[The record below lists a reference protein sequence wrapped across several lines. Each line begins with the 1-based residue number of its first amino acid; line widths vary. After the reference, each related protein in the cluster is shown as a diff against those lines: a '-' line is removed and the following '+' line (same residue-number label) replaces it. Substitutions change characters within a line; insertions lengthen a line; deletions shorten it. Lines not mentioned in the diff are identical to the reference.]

1 VTTSSKPTYVDC
13 LALCCWNVTVTVDS
27 ELSKCEMMNLG
38 KMLMIQAVTN
48 VRDSSEEVGRENDQ
62 SPVLQ
67 HKFIL
72 IFSH

>member
-1 VTTSSKPTYVDC
+1 M
-13 LALCCWNVTVTVDS
+13 TVDS

-38 KMLMIQAVTN
+38 EMLMIQAVTN

-62 SPVLQ
+62 SPGLQ

-72 IFSH
+72 NFSH